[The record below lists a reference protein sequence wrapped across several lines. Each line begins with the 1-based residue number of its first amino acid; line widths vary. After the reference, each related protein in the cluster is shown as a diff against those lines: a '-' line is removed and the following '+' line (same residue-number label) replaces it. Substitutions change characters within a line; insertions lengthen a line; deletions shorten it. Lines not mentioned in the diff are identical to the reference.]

1 MGGAGRELLYAELV
15 GAEAVA
21 AHPARP
27 DFTNWAAAQYQVRR
41 FFFFVSFF
49 FCCLF
54 SFLKESFLK
63 I

>member
-27 DFTNWAAAQYQVRR
+27 DFTNWAAAQHQVRR

-49 FCCLF
+49 SVVCFLF
-54 SFLKESFLK
+54 
-63 I
+63 

>member
-1 MGGAGRELLYAELV
+1 VRAFWELLYAELV
-15 GAEAVA
+15 RAEAVA

-27 DFTNWAAAQYQVRR
+27 DFTNLAAAQHQVRR

-49 FCCLF
+49 LLF
-54 SFLKESFLK
+54 VFFFKRIFLK